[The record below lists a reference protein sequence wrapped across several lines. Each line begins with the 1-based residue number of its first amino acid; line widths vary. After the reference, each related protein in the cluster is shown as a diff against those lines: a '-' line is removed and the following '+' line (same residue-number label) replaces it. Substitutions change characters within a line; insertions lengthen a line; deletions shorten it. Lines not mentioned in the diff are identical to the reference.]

1 MTEKIYEALHRASS
15 LLAEKELDVNAARLL
30 LEFCTTKT
38 RTTMLADMRE
48 PLTEQQYTLFW
59 DKMTELLEGK
69 PVQYIIG
76 IEYFYGLPFYVDKNV
91 LIPRPE
97 TEELVYAAL
106 ERGRKLF
113 ATKDIKMADI
123 GTGSG
128 AIAVSFK
135 TEWPDAQVTATDISE
150 GALVVA
156 QKNANAN
163 EVSVRFV
170 QGDMAEPIAEE
181 KWDIILSNPPYIAHD
196 EAALMAATVVDH
208 EPHNALFADEQG
220 LKFYRKLAE
229 MLPPLLNKPAL
240 IGMEIGYLQGPAVQ
254 ALFAEAFPEGTV
266 ETVKDINGK
275 DRMIF
280 CEIRE

>member
-15 LLAEKELDVNAARLL
+15 LLGEKNLDVNAARLL

-38 RTTMLADMRE
+38 RTTLLAEMRE
-48 PLTEQQYTLFW
+48 PLTEQQHTLFW

-76 IEYFYGLPFYVDKNV
+76 MEYFYGLPFYVDKNV

-97 TEELVYAAL
+97 TEELVYTAL

-113 ATKDIKMADI
+113 VSKEIKMADI

-135 TEWPDAQVTATDISE
+135 MEWPEALVTATDISE
-150 GALVVA
+150 GALAVA
-156 QKNANAN
+156 QRNADAN
-163 EVSVRFV
+163 DVAIRFI
-170 QGDMAEPIAEE
+170 QGDMAQPLADE

-196 EAALMAATVVDH
+196 EAVLMAATVVEH

-220 LKFYRKLAE
+220 LLFYRKLAE
-229 MLPPLLNKPAL
+229 TLPSLLNKPAL
-240 IGMEIGYLQGPAVQ
+240 IGMEIGYLQGPAVH
-254 ALFAEAFPEGTV
+254 ALFKEAFPKATV